1 MKASILLIAASAG
14 AALAQPA
21 ALTERGSVCP
31 TTLYS
36 IPSCCTTS
44 VLDVA
49 TLDCHTPSSAI
60 GVADFKSSCA
70 GAMAKCC
77 TVPAA
82 TLDVLC
88 TDVVE

>member
-14 AALAQPA
+14 AALAHPA
-21 ALTERGSVCP
+21 ALTERDSVCA

-49 TLDCHTPSSAI
+49 SLDCHTH
-60 GVADFKSSCA
+60 FESSCA
-70 GAMAKCC
+70 GAKAQCC
-77 TVPAA
+77 AVPSATV
-82 TLDVLC
+82 DNLC
-88 TDVVE
+88 TDVVV